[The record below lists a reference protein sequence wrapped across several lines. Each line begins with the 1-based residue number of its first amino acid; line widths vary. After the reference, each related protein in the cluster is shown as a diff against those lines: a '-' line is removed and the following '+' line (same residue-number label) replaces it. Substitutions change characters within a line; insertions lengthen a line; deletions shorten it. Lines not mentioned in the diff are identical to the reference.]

1 MPVYEQYY
9 YFSLT
14 TFKLYHFTIK
24 RLRITQVSQAVKIV
38 YQFITI

>member
-14 TFKLYHFTIK
+14 TFKLYYFTIK
-24 RLRITQVSQAVKIV
+24 RITQASQAVKIV